1 MRRIALIV
9 TVWFA
14 AASIAAATTDKPVLL
29 QSPTLSQTGI
39 VFVTA
44 GDLWMVSRSGGEAK
58 RLTAGVGIE
67 GDPFFPPMASQA
79 LAL

>member
-9 TVWFA
+9 TVWFGA
-14 AASIAAATTDKPVLL
+14 AGIAAATTDKPVLL

-44 GDLWMVSRSGGEAK
+44 GDLWMVSRSGGEAAHSI
-58 RLTAGVGIE
+58 RHSRNRRARR
-67 GDPFFPPMASQA
+67 PQQ
-79 LAL
+79 